1 MRGLAGLRRA
11 LWALVP
17 MLFAVALVCWLGP
30 GRLFPK
36 ELYEDPALLVVSRN
50 HALTLLD
57 RPGYA
62 CAGGPSPSP
71 GGFYGGG
78 GRPEAYD
85 APGTGGA
92 GTGGGERR
100 GETDPRAHEGPDA
113 KGGMRPDRV
122 WEWGLVVGAA
132 DVPSRGR

>member
-36 ELYEDPALLVVSRN
+36 ELYEGPALLVVSRN

-62 CAGGPSPSP
+62 CAGG
-71 GGFYGGG
+71 
-78 GRPEAYD
+78 AV
-85 APGTGGA
+85 ALA
-92 GTGGGERR
+92 G
-100 GETDPRAHEGPDA
+100 
-113 KGGMRPDRV
+113 
-122 WEWGLVVGAA
+122 WLL
-132 DVPSRGR
+132 RGRREARSV